1 MFTIHKEELNWGGR
15 TLTLET
21 GRIARQADAAVVAT
35 LGETV
40 VLCAV
45 TAAKSVKEGQ
55 DFFPLTVHYQEKY
68 SAAGRIPG
76 GFFKRER
83 GATEHETL
91 TSRLIDRPIRPL
103 FPEGFYNEIN
113 VIAHVLSYDGE
124 AEGDILALI
133 AASAALTLSGVPFMG
148 PIAGARVGYI
158 DGEYVLNPTKTQV
171 KEGALD
177 LVVAGTSDAV
187 MMVESE
193 AKELSEEE
201 MLNGVMFA
209 HRSIQPV
216 IDAIIR
222 LAEKAAKDPWDLA
235 ITDDKAMLATLK
247 KAIGKDIDAAYR
259 LSGKS
264 ARQSALAEA
273 KNKAKAVFADGTPQE
288 QMKAGKLFKKLE
300 GNIVRGAILKEGR
313 RIDGRDT
320 KTVRPIEAMV
330 GFLPRTHGS
339 ALFTRGETQS
349 IVTTTLGTADA
360 EQMIDG
366 LDGLRYE
373 RFMLHYNFPP
383 YSVGEVGRFGA
394 PGRREIGH
402 GKLAWRAL
410 HPLLP
415 AKEEFPYT
423 IRVLS
428 DITESNGSSS
438 MATVC
443 GGSLALM
450 DAGVPLKRP
459 CAGIAMGL
467 ILEGKDFAVISD
479 ILGDEDHLG
488 DMDFKVAGTSD
499 GVTSLQMDIKVAGI
513 TEEIMR
519 VALAQAKEGR
529 AHILG
534 EMAKAL
540 DSTREGL
547 SAHAPR
553 IESMSVPKDKIRDII
568 GTGGKVIREIVATT
582 GAKVDIEDD
591 GTVKISSSDPA
602 QIEAARNWIIGIVAE
617 PEVGKIYTGKVVNM
631 ADFGAFV
638 NFMGARDGLVHISEI
653 LNERVANVR
662 DVLSEGQQV
671 KVKVLGVDDRGK
683 VRLSMRLVD
692 QESGEELPDTRPP
705 REGGDDRPPR
715 GDRGP
720 RPGGDRGPR
729 PGGDRGPRR
738 NEQTQ
743 QHSSQ
748 NSQPRAQ
755 GGQQGQQG
763 QGRSQ
768 NHQDRQQERNRP
780 RDDRGQ
786 NNRQV
791 LAHKSPVAPQGSSV
805 VGLVKKMFRALFG
818 NKEG

>member
-602 QIEAARNWIIGIVAE
+602 QIEAARNWIIGIVAD
-617 PEVGKIYTGKVVNM
+617 PDVGQIYTGKVVNM

-653 LNERVANVR
+653 MNDRVANVR

-720 RPGGDRGPR
+720 RRDGDRDRGPRRDGDRGPR
-729 PGGDRGPRR
+729 RDGGGDRGPRR
-738 NEQTQ
+738 DDRA
-743 QHSSQ
+743 
-748 NSQPRAQ
+748 PRADRD
-755 GGQQGQQG
+755 GGDKGG
-763 QGRSQ
+763 DAGGLP
-768 NHQDRQQERNRP
+768 NFLTGG
-780 RDDRGQ
+780 DD
-786 NNRQV
+786 
-791 LAHKSPVAPQGSSV
+791 
-805 VGLVKKMFRALFG
+805 
-818 NKEG
+818 